1 MQTIE
6 RPTIKECKQLPAT
19 RKRILSISCTVGLDC
34 TSSGSRKL
42 NPQIM
47 SLHVLRGAKTV
58 KKDTMFERTLV
69 KCIQSTPFVSLFSS
83 FVFVVTGSKRLN
95 QLALRQKVHLTV
107 HA

>member
-1 MQTIE
+1 M
-6 RPTIKECKQLPAT
+6 
-19 RKRILSISCTVGLDC
+19 GLGC

-69 KCIQSTPFVSLFSS
+69 KCIQSTPFVSIFFSS

-95 QLALRQKVHLTV
+95 QLALR
-107 HA
+107 